1 MNALLSPLATAV
13 AALFAVLALIWLA
26 SRALRTLR
34 PDLPRTGGKT
44 LGISGV
50 LALDARRRVYLITCQ
65 DRRVLVLTG
74 GGTDVVLGWLPP
86 EASTG
91 EHAP

>member
-1 MNALLSPLATAV
+1 MNAFLSPLATAI
-13 AALFAVLALIWLA
+13 AALLAVLALIWVT

-34 PDLPRTGGKT
+34 PGLPCAGGQT

-50 LALDARRRVYLITCQ
+50 LALDARRRIYLIACQ

-74 GGTDVVLGWLPP
+74 GATDVVLGWLPP
-86 EASTG
+86 DNTLPETR
-91 EHAP
+91 P